1 MFHYFG
7 SGQNRRSHHVLGGF
21 VLTLLQLAWIL
32 GMGLS
37 PVSECSSRPRSAS
50 KSINQARARAGAR
63 SLLLILTHKSSGRPN
78 LVQCMLAGWLAG
90 GCTWMERWAVIF
102 ACVLYIAGFFFSFLL
117 VFGLWQLESAGAPL
131 SSGFFFPPTQTTVQ
145 SPNCFT

>member
-7 SGQNRRSHHVLGGF
+7 SGQNRRSHLFWV
-21 VLTLLQLAWIL
+21 
-32 GMGLS
+32 GLS
-37 PVSECSSRPRSAS
+37 WLYLLESWERAYHPWVSAAGPDPLQNPST
-50 KSINQARARAGAR
+50 KTRARAGAR
-63 SLLLILTHKSSGRPN
+63 SLLLILTHKTSGRPN
-78 LVQCMLAGWLAG
+78 LVQCMLASWLAG

-102 ACVLYIAGFFFSFLL
+102 ACVLYMAGFFFFSFLL

>member
-1 MFHYFG
+1 
-7 SGQNRRSHHVLGGF
+7 
-21 VLTLLQLAWIL
+21 
-32 GMGLS
+32 MGLS
-37 PVSECSSRPRSAS
+37 PVSECSRRRSAS

-63 SLLLILTHKSSGRPN
+63 SLLLIFLTHKTSGRPN

-90 GCTWMERWAVIF
+90 WRLHLDGEMSGYFCLCTLHCW
-102 ACVLYIAGFFFSFLL
+102 FFLFL

-145 SPNCFT
+145 FPNCFTLEAGKPQQQSHGRLRDLSGS

>member
-7 SGQNRRSHHVLGGF
+7 SGQNRRSHLFWV
-21 VLTLLQLAWIL
+21 
-32 GMGLS
+32 GLS
-37 PVSECSSRPRSAS
+37 WLYLLESWERAYHPWVSAAGPDPLQNPSTKREPEL
-50 KSINQARARAGAR
+50 GAR
-63 SLLLILTHKSSGRPN
+63 SLLLILTHKTSGRPN
-78 LVQCMLAGWLAG
+78 LVQCMLASWLAG
-90 GCTWMERWAVIF
+90 WRLHLDGRDERLFLHVYFTWLV
-102 ACVLYIAGFFFSFLL
+102 FFFSFLL